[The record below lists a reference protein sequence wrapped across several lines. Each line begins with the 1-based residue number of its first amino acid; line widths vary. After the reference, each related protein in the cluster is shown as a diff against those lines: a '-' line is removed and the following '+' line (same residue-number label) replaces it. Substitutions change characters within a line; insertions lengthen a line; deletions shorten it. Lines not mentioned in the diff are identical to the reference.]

1 MRRKNETK
9 CASYAS
15 LKYIYKYIDFL
26 QTNGLIFSYRLGGL
40 KQLQGKISSW
50 KSSIPAVQKKD
61 PALWG

>member
-15 LKYIYKYIDFL
+15 LKYISIDFL

-40 KQLQGKISSW
+40 NQLQGKISSW